1 MKSIVVTISF
11 LFIFLNLS
19 SQKIYRWYQDGK
31 VIFEISENTKS
42 FKTVDGFVTDD
53 QLPFT
58 DDVIDQFEIQS
69 LMLL

>member
-11 LFIFLNLS
+11 LFLIFSLK

-31 VIFEISENTKS
+31 VVFEISQNTKS
-42 FKTVDGFVTDD
+42 FKTVNGYVPDA

-58 DDVIDQFEIQS
+58 DDVKNNYEIQS
-69 LMLL
+69 MPG